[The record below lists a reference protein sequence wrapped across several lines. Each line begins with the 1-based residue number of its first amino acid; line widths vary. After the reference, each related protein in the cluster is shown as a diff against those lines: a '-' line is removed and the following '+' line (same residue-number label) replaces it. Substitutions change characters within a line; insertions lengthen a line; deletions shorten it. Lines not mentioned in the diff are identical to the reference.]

1 MPGSLDLTQEHTDQA
16 SQGYFL
22 KMTAFKR
29 ERQGCGGHSACEQ
42 SEVEA

>member
-29 ERQGCGGHSACEQ
+29 ETRLWRTQR
-42 SEVEA
+42 V

>member
-22 KMTAFKR
+22 EMTAFKR
-29 ERQGCGGHSACEQ
+29 EAKPWRTQHM
-42 SEVEA
+42 